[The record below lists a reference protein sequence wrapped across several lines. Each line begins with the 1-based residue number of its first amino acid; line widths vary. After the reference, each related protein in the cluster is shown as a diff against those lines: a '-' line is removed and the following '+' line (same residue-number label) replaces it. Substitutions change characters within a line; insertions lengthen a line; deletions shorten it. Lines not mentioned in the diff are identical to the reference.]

1 MFSGITGSSKVCSSE
16 LIDGNDSKTFLSEPT
31 EANIVNTILI
41 IINMVAVKAV
51 NLEGYS
57 LQNIVYAFFDDE
69 ALKQLNTKFLN
80 HNYYTDVISFNDSDD
95 HSLKGNIAISIDRV
109 KENAKEFSSSFDDEL
124 RRVMIHGLLHFMG
137 YNDQTEDEIKVIR
150 TKEEKMLR
158 LFHVKQ

>member
-1 MFSGITGSSKVCSSE
+1 MAIDFIYNVDFKLNNE
-16 LIDGNDSKTFLSEPT
+16 LIHKEWL
-31 EANIVNTILI
+31 
-41 IINMVAVKAV
+41 VKAV

-80 HNYYTDVISFNDSDD
+80 HNYYTDVISFNDSEDR
-95 HSLKGNIAISIDRV
+95 SLKGNIAISIDRV

-137 YNDQTEDEIKVIR
+137 YNDQTEDQIKAIR
-150 TKEEKMLR
+150 AKEEKMLR

>member
-1 MFSGITGSSKVCSSE
+1 MP
-16 LIDGNDSKTFLSEPT
+16 IDFIYNVDFKLNNEQTHQEWL
-31 EANIVNTILI
+31 
-41 IINMVAVKAV
+41 VKAA

-69 ALKQLNTKFLN
+69 ALKQLNARFLN
-80 HNYYTDVISFNDSDD
+80 HNYYTDVISFNDSED
-95 HSLKGNIAISIDRV
+95 HKLKGNIAISLDRV

-137 YNDQTEDEIKVIR
+137 YNDSTDDEIKVIR
-150 TKEEKMLR
+150 AKEEKMLR

>member
-1 MFSGITGSSKVCSSE
+1 MA
-16 LIDGNDSKTFLSEPT
+16 IDFVYNIDFKLNNEPT
-31 EANIVNTILI
+31 HKEWL
-41 IINMVAVKAV
+41 VKAV

-69 ALKQLNTKFLN
+69 ALKQLNTRFLN
-80 HNYYTDVISFNDSDD
+80 HNYYTDVISFNDSED
-95 HSLKGNIAISIDRV
+95 HSLKGNIAISIERV

-137 YNDQTEDEIKVIR
+137 YNDQTEDQIKAIR
-150 TKEEKMLR
+150 AKEEKMLR

>member
-1 MFSGITGSSKVCSSE
+1 MTIDFVYNVDFKLNNE
-16 LIDGNDSKTFLSEPT
+16 LTHKEWL
-31 EANIVNTILI
+31 
-41 IINMVAVKAV
+41 VKAV

-95 HSLKGNIAISIDRV
+95 SSLKGNIAISIERV

-137 YNDQTEDEIKVIR
+137 YNDQTEDEIKAIR
-150 TKEEKMLR
+150 AKEEKMLR

>member
-1 MFSGITGSSKVCSSE
+1 MAIDFVYNVDFKLNNE
-16 LIDGNDSKTFLSEPT
+16 LTHKEWL
-31 EANIVNTILI
+31 
-41 IINMVAVKAV
+41 VKAV

-69 ALKQLNTKFLN
+69 TLKQLNTRFLN
-80 HNYYTDVISFNDSDD
+80 HDYYTDVISFNDSEDR
-95 HSLKGNIAISIDRV
+95 SLKGNIAISIDRV

-137 YNDQTEDEIKVIR
+137 YNDQTEDQIKAIR
-150 TKEEKMLR
+150 AKEEKMLR

>member
-1 MFSGITGSSKVCSSE
+1 MAIDFVYNVDFKLNNE
-16 LIDGNDSKTFLSEPT
+16 LTHKEWL
-31 EANIVNTILI
+31 
-41 IINMVAVKAV
+41 VKAV

-80 HNYYTDVISFNDSDD
+80 HNYYTDVISFNDSED

-137 YNDQTEDEIKVIR
+137 YNDQTEDEIKVN
-150 TKEEKMLR
+150 
-158 LFHVKQ
+158 

>member
-1 MFSGITGSSKVCSSE
+1 MAIDFVYNVDFKLNNE
-16 LIDGNDSKTFLSEPT
+16 LTHKEWL
-31 EANIVNTILI
+31 
-41 IINMVAVKAV
+41 VKAV

-69 ALKQLNTKFLN
+69 ALKQLNNKFLS
-80 HNYYTDVISFNDSDD
+80 HNYYTDVISFNDSKDR
-95 HSLKGNIAISIDRV
+95 SLKGNIAISIDRV

-150 TKEEKMLR
+150 AKEEKMLR

>member
-1 MFSGITGSSKVCSSE
+1 MAIDFVYNVDFKLNNE
-16 LIDGNDSKTFLSEPT
+16 LTHKEWL
-31 EANIVNTILI
+31 
-41 IINMVAVKAV
+41 VKAV

-80 HNYYTDVISFNDSDD
+80 HNYYTDVISFNDSEDR
-95 HSLKGNIAISIDRV
+95 SLKGNIAISIDRV

-137 YNDQTEDEIKVIR
+137 YNDQTEDEIKAIR
-150 TKEEKMLR
+150 AKEEKMLR

>member
-1 MFSGITGSSKVCSSE
+1 MAIDFVYNIDFKLNNE
-16 LIDGNDSKTFLSEPT
+16 LTHKEWL
-31 EANIVNTILI
+31 
-41 IINMVAVKAV
+41 VKAV

-150 TKEEKMLR
+150 AKEEKMLR
-158 LFHVKQ
+158 SFHVKQ

>member
-1 MFSGITGSSKVCSSE
+1 MAIDFIYNVDFKLNNE
-16 LIDGNDSKTFLSEPT
+16 LIHKEWL
-31 EANIVNTILI
+31 
-41 IINMVAVKAV
+41 VKAV

-69 ALKQLNTKFLN
+69 ALKQLNAKFLN
-80 HNYYTDVISFNDSDD
+80 HNYYTDVISFNDSED
-95 HSLKGNIAISIDRV
+95 HSLKGNIAISIERV

-150 TKEEKMLR
+150 AKEEKMLR

>member
-1 MFSGITGSSKVCSSE
+1 MAIDFVYNIDFKLNNE
-16 LIDGNDSKTFLSEPT
+16 LTHKEWL
-31 EANIVNTILI
+31 
-41 IINMVAVKAV
+41 VKAV

-80 HNYYTDVISFNDSDD
+80 HNYYTDVISFNDSED
-95 HSLKGNIAISIDRV
+95 HSLKGNIAISIERV

-137 YNDQTEDEIKVIR
+137 YNDQTEDEIKAIR
-150 TKEEKMLR
+150 AKEEKMLR

>member
-1 MFSGITGSSKVCSSE
+1 MAIDFVYNVDFKLNNE
-16 LIDGNDSKTFLSEPT
+16 LTHKEWL
-31 EANIVNTILI
+31 
-41 IINMVAVKAV
+41 VKAV

-80 HNYYTDVISFNDSDD
+80 HNYYTDVISFNDSED
-95 HSLKGNIAISIDRV
+95 HSLKGNIAISIERV

-150 TKEEKMLR
+150 A
-158 LFHVKQ
+158 

>member
-1 MFSGITGSSKVCSSE
+1 MAIDFVYNVDFKLNNE
-16 LIDGNDSKTFLSEPT
+16 LTHKEWL
-31 EANIVNTILI
+31 
-41 IINMVAVKAV
+41 VKAV

-69 ALKQLNTKFLN
+69 ALKQLNIKFLN

-137 YNDQTEDEIKVIR
+137 YNDQTEDQIKAIR
-150 TKEEKMLR
+150 AKEEKMLR

>member
-1 MFSGITGSSKVCSSE
+1 MP
-16 LIDGNDSKTFLSEPT
+16 IDFIYNVDFKLNNEQTHQEWL
-31 EANIVNTILI
+31 
-41 IINMVAVKAV
+41 VKAA

-80 HNYYTDVISFNDSDD
+80 HNYYTDVISFNDSKD
-95 HSLKGNIAISIDRV
+95 HNLKGNIAISVDRV

-137 YNDQTEDEIKVIR
+137 YNDSTDDEIKVIR
-150 TKEEKMLR
+150 AKEEKMLR